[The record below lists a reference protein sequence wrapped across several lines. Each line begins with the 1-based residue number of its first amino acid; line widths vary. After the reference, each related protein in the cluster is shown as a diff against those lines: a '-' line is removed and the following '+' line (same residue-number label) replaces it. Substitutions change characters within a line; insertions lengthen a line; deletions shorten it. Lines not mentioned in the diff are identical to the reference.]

1 MSKDWSTEIN
11 MLTARCAE
19 LEAKLAAANLNT
31 DIPDERDPTDDACF
45 ARNAATS
52 YLRHRIEDQNPAF
65 RRRTF
70 TEIFLNHSG
79 YLSDKWAQFL
89 PIYDFE
95 LQPMIARGRPLRL
108 LEIGVQ
114 NGGSLQIWHEYLPE
128 GSQIYGLDIDERC
141 RRLDFPPQVK
151 VLVGDAGDPATLDDL
166 LGDEVFDI
174 IIDDGSHQSR
184 DVIAAAKALLPRLVA
199 GGKYFIEDLHASYWS
214 SYGGGFRKVGT
225 SIEHIKNIVDALHA
239 DYFQASDLIEDDERY
254 TLTDLNAR
262 IGRVSFYDSIAVIAS
277 YPRPKLTPFN
287 RVLSGRQIKVTGL
300 NDLLDAI
307 AANSNEFILFGGA
320 TDVVVSAA
328 TRKVSD
334 LRQETLRQKADIEQ
348 RTAIEAA
355 LRADIEQRT
364 AIEAALRADI
374 EQRAA
379 AQAVLQG
386 EIDQRTASEAALR
399 SEIDQRTASEAAL
412 RVEINRGAETEAAL
426 RNALDQAEREAG
438 DWAARVEAL
447 RADIATVRA
456 ELTKAN
462 RGLDER
468 AAAAEGLKAEIE
480 VLRGTPPPASAIC
493 ASVRPHRRRSRA
505 RSRHRARGWP
515 LPSGRRASAPP
526 RRKPYSESSPRFA
539 ANSTLPEM
547 SGERR
552 SPRCAI
558 RPQRPPKCRGTAVG
572 SWSYGGAL
580 AHGRALRWLTAQHL
594 PTTKDRL

>member
-1 MSKDWSTEIN
+1 MSKDWSAEIN
-11 MLTARCAE
+11 MLTARCAA
-19 LEAKLAAANLNT
+19 LEAKLAAAKLNT
-31 DIPDERDPTDDACF
+31 DLPQNERDPTDEARFATDAANSC
-45 ARNAATS
+45 
-52 YLRHRIEDQNPAF
+52 LRHRIEDQSPAF
-65 RRRTF
+65 RQRTF

-151 VLVGDAGDPATLDDL
+151 VLVGDAGDPATLGDL

-199 GGKYFIEDLHASYWS
+199 GGKYFIEDLHASYWY
-214 SYGGGFRKVGT
+214 SYGGGFRRVGT
-225 SIEHIKNIVDALHA
+225 SIEHIKKMVDALHA

-262 IGRVSFYDSIAVIAS
+262 IGRVSFYNSIAVIAS

-287 RVLSGRQIKVTGL
+287 RVLSGRQIKVTAV

-307 AANSNEFILFGGA
+307 GANSNEFILFGGA
-320 TDVVVSAA
+320 ADVVVSAA
-328 TRKVSD
+328 TRKVSE

-374 EQRAA
+374 EQR
-379 AQAVLQG
+379 
-386 EIDQRTASEAALR
+386 TAIEAALR
-399 SEIDQRTASEAAL
+399 ADIEQRAAAEATL
-412 RVEINRGAETEAAL
+412 RVEVNRGAETEAAL
-426 RNALDQAEREAG
+426 QNALDQAEREAG
-438 DWAARVEAL
+438 DWAVRVEAL

-456 ELTKAN
+456 ELTEAN
-462 RGLDER
+462 RGLNER

-480 VLRGTPPPASAIC
+480 VLRGTLAASERDLRERSAASEALRGEITSSRTRLAAAEREARKRATAAEAIQRELASLRSELDAARDVGRAALASLRDPPAPTPEMPRNGGW
-493 ASVRPHRRRSRA
+493 VTVVRSRLGS
-505 RSRHRARGWP
+505 RS
-515 LPSGRRASAPP
+515 
-526 RRKPYSESSPRFA
+526 SSPLA
-539 ANSTLPEM
+539 DGP
-547 SGERR
+547 
-552 SPRCAI
+552 
-558 RPQRPPKCRGTAVG
+558 
-572 SWSYGGAL
+572 AL
-580 AHGRALRWLTAQHL
+580 A
-594 PTTKDRL
+594 DD